1 MASGSASPL
10 QFEAN
15 AIFHGSEDE
24 DQDQDTQVWPQPLL
38 SNSTVESESTC
49 PDGDRPKTP
58 RVENT
63 EAVEV
68 PLDKM
73 TAIEVASY
81 LNSIKCKDVTISL
94 VQAWL
99 NLEFRVIFF

>member
-10 QFEAN
+10 QYEAN

-24 DQDQDTQVWPQPLL
+24 DQDQDAQVWPQPLL

-58 RVENT
+58 RVEPT
-63 EAVEV
+63 ETEEV
-68 PLDKM
+68 PLGKM
-73 TAIEVASY
+73 NATEAANTV
-81 LNSIKCKDVTISL
+81 L
-94 VQAWL
+94 
-99 NLEFRVIFF
+99 F